1 MAVVSELQCLTYRQL
16 HERSNAIARR
26 LQAQGVAPGRPVA
39 ISLERTAQLP
49 EVRDGA
55 LAMGLDESFE
65 SAVLILIAGELLLR
79 VSAHVSLMEWS
90 AFFGY
95 LFLDKWKCYW
105 KKG

>member
-1 MAVVSELQCLTYRQL
+1 MAVVSELQCLTFRRL

-49 EVRDGA
+49 EVRDGT

-65 SAVLILIAGELLLR
+65 DAAEMAASVDLFAYHI
-79 VSAHVSLMEWS
+79 AHVGG
-90 AFFGY
+90 AH
-95 LFLDKWKCYW
+95 D
-105 KKG
+105 